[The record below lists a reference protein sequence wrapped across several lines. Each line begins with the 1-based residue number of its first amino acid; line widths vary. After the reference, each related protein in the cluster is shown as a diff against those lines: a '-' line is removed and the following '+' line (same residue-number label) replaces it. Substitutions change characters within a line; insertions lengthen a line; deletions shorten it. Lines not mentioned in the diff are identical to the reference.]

1 MQELFIHALIIY
13 PFMYRMFLMD
23 KETSHLLKEVRLW
36 TEWSEPRIARALGV
50 SQPTV
55 HRILNG
61 QSECRGST
69 LLAITELH
77 ARMAQREAARLQALS
92 SLALAAAATGA
103 MPGARMEAAAG
114 AASVGVSVRSG
125 AEAAGAAKA

>member
-1 MQELFIHALIIY
+1 
-13 PFMYRMFLMD
+13 MD
-23 KETSHLLKEVRLW
+23 KEISHLLQEVRLW

-77 ARMAQREAARLQALS
+77 ARMAQREAARLQAVS
-92 SLALAAAATGA
+92 SAALGSALAGALTGA
-103 MPGARMEAAAG
+103 MPAEGGFGGA
-114 AASVGVSVRSG
+114 
-125 AEAAGAAKA
+125 